1 MAYMFGW
8 TDSNR
13 WISAL
18 MAAELDKTNCDPA
31 GPDWAAWPETVPEP
45 NWPAP
50 ELADDPDPNWDGMDW
65 GTGTGTGAGTVP
77 GVGMAG

>member
-1 MAYMFGW
+1 MFGW

-18 MAAELDKTNCDPA
+18 MAAELDKTNCEPA
-31 GPDWAAWPETVPEP
+31 EPGWAAWPETVPEP

-65 GTGTGTGAGTVP
+65 GTGTATGTVP

>member
-1 MAYMFGW
+1 
-8 TDSNR
+8 
-13 WISAL
+13 
-18 MAAELDKTNCDPA
+18 MAAELDKTNCEPG
-31 GPDWAAWPETVPEP
+31 GPGWAPWPETVPEP

-65 GTGTGTGAGTVP
+65 GTGTGTATGTVP